1 MATHNRFSPPQDTQQ
16 EGRPSMEVSSRR
28 RRLRVVWNDDPHSEL
43 SQHTPCYKCGPDEWE
58 LCQSVHQCQLL
69 FASINGLHCLCLLL
83 RGAVGVDATTPVLET
98 LVSTVS
104 SVSEPVPCS

>member
-1 MATHNRFSPPQDTQQ
+1 MGEREAGGGVATDNRYSPPQDTQQ

-28 RRLRVVWNDDPHSEL
+28 RRLRVVWNDDLHSEL

-69 FASINGLHCLCLLL
+69 VASIDGPLL
-83 RGAVGVDATTPVLET
+83 VPFVEGVL
-98 LVSTVS
+98 
-104 SVSEPVPCS
+104 